1 MHYSFRQHI
10 RTMKLA
16 TTLIAA
22 CFAAQVIDAKKLGPD
37 DLASRRRRAV
47 VVAEKT
53 KDDTDRIPT
62 THREL
67 NRKNRNKRTAT
78 TKTTKST
85 GGSMTS
91 KGSKGSKGGGMSADL
106 VAYIAPY
113 PMGGMAGGNAA
124 GTETGMVEIS
134 IGYGRD
140 MTIKLDIQGV
150 AADCSATMMYPDANA
165 CGIHIHEGTTC
176 NSADFVGGHF
186 WSPAKFSSD
195 PWETVQYHSTASGR
209 SSFEI
214 TLDGGNG
221 YGTDINHGH
230 AFIIHDTTGKRI
242 GCGLLE
248 MA

>member
-1 MHYSFRQHI
+1 
-10 RTMKLA
+10 MKLV
-16 TTLIAA
+16 TILLAA
-22 CFAAQVIDAKKLGPD
+22 CFAAQVIDAKKLGPGD
-37 DLASRRRRAV
+37 
-47 VVAEKT
+47 
-53 KDDTDRIPT
+53 PT

-67 NRKNRNKRTAT
+67 NRKKRNKRTPT

-150 AADCSATMMYPDANA
+150 TADCSATMMYPDANA

-221 YGTDINHGH
+221 YGADINHGH